1 MSSEE
6 YKEVNKGIL
15 DVTSRTLE
23 ISRKIAHD
31 LLPPILEKFG
41 LKSAIEELADD
52 YNSSKKIHIEYVLN
66 YPKDLINKTSELHI
80 FRIIQELINN
90 SIKHGNAKNINL
102 VIENQKPTLSI
113 KYSDNGVGFDVT
125 RAQYQKGLGMKNIES
140 RIELLNATLEIKSEI
155 NKGTTFTINI

>member
-1 MSSEE
+1 
-6 YKEVNKGIL
+6 V
-15 DVTSRTLE
+15 
-23 ISRKIAHD
+23 
-31 LLPPILEKFG
+31 
-41 LKSAIEELADD
+41 LK
-52 YNSSKKIHIEYVLN
+52 

-102 VIENQKPTLSI
+102 VIENQKPTIHI